1 MNRFKSS
8 TGFQDMIFNM
18 LLSFV
23 FLFVVALL
31 LINPITKKS
40 DAPKKAEYLIS
51 ISWADESYADI
62 DLWVRSPSGAVVSF
76 TSKSAGFMHLERDDL
91 GRINDTVNGV
101 ELLNNEET
109 VTLRGTEAGEYEV
122 MLHPYLVR
130 RKEPDNKVVVRLVK
144 INPYG
149 IKYEAVVTFEKQ
161 GQHVSLFRFILDK
174 DGNLV
179 EVNNIPSSFIPIRG
193 R

>member
-51 ISWADESYADI
+51 ISWADESYADL

-76 TSKSAGFMHLERDDL
+76 TGKSAGFMHLERDDL
-91 GRINDTVNGV
+91 GRINDTVDGV
-101 ELLNNEET
+101 ELLSNEET
-109 VTLRGTEAGEYEV
+109 VTLRGIEVGEYEV

-130 RKEPDNKVVVRLVK
+130 RKEPDNEVVVRLIR

-149 IKYEAVVTFEKQ
+149 IKYESVVTFEKQ
-161 GQHVSLFRFILDK
+161 GQHVSLFRFTLDK
-174 DGNLV
+174 NGDLV
-179 EVNNIPSSFIPIRG
+179 DVNNTPSNFIPIRG